1 MTDGSH
7 FPQETLFLIL
17 SELAIINTR
26 LGHLQDDVTHLSDKV
41 ERVEK
46 SNREQ
51 IVQLRSDL
59 VLGESKQN
67 ALIEENKK
75 KLPGWRTIFNGYP
88 SG

>member
-1 MTDGSH
+1 MTDSH
-7 FPQETLFLIL
+7 IPQETAFLIL
-17 SELAIINTR
+17 SELAAINTR

-67 ALIEENKK
+67 ALIMENKK
-75 KLPGWRTIFNGYP
+75 KLPGWRTIFNGSP